1 MALLSGF
8 EPLNANTDTVST
20 LVTKVNVVIDEMR
33 DHVVTANNTLANTNG
48 NARINGLF
56 VSNTSYVIDGLAIGD
71 FLVETTVGSDE
82 VLVSNTAGISEG
94 DVILINEAFAP
105 GTTVAN
111 VTSESII
118 LSTNALKSSQYVG
131 TFDESTNNAIQ
142 FSRFGLSG
150 AIPGANAD
158 IDIETANLYI
168 VSNTIFT
175 TDCDL
180 VTVEANLQV
189 DTDSLFVGNVKAQ
202 STIEFTGDDSILE
215 FNGANQDF
223 VWLSTNT
230 YATIRTNDA
239 GSLELNADVAA
250 NGDNDS
256 SIELMVDSINVA
268 SFFEGGDIAFYSA
281 DGLNQKIYWDA
292 TNEVLGIN
300 TTNANPDVEL
310 DVVGNTQTIDLV
322 VTSETTSGNVVVNDE
337 LRGNTVLTV
346 TSDTNFSGNNTV
358 TVDNDLLVDNELV
371 ANIATITTELRGNN
385 SNLIISSNTVF
396 QANGIAEDNFTVN
409 GALTVSTANLIY
421 KLVPDNYDDLI
432 PSANTGDL
440 LGNTTNRWEGFF
452 NNINTDTLDV
462 SGDVS
467 IGDTLTVQNLTVAG
481 NGVVSLPPT
490 TAFTGVTEFENITVT
505 GTANI
510 VSLEVESLTTN
521 AAALVGAGGVANGTS
536 PTVIDDFDKTVSK
549 GFKYI
554 VHGENGDPD
563 SAYAIE
569 INCSHNGANVF
580 FTRFG
585 EVSNKFDC
593 DLTPKINATSE
604 KIELVA
610 VCPSANSSN
619 VHSFNILRIE
629 TR

>member
-8 EPLNANTDTVST
+8 ETLDANIDTVST

-33 DHVVTANNTLANTNG
+33 ENVVTANNTLANTNG

-56 VSNTSYVIDGLAIGD
+56 VSNTSFVIDGLSVGD
-71 FLVETTVGSDE
+71 FLATVEEGS
-82 VLVSNTAGISEG
+82 A
-94 DVILINEAFAP
+94 DVVVTDASGINENFVVLAGEAFP
-105 GTTVAN
+105 INTDVTDIDGN
-111 VTSESII
+111 VVTMS
-118 LSTNALKSSQYVG
+118 NPALKSAQFIG
-131 TFDESTNNAIQ
+131 TLDDSAAIDTIQ

-150 AIPGANAD
+150 GTPGANID
-158 IDIETANLYI
+158 VDIETANLYI

-189 DTDSLFVGNVKAQ
+189 DTDSLFVGDVEAQ

-223 VWLSTNT
+223 IWLSTNT

-239 GSLELNADVAA
+239 GSLEFNADVAA

-256 SIELMVDSINVA
+256 SIELMVDSITVA

-300 TTNANPDVEL
+300 TTNPNPDVEL

-346 TSDTNFSGNNTV
+346 TTNTNFTGANNI
-358 TVDNDLLVDNELV
+358 VDNDLLVDNELV
-371 ANIATITTELRGNN
+371 ANIATITTELRGDN

-452 NNINTDTLDV
+452 NNINTNTLDV

-467 IGDTLTVQNLTVAG
+467 VGDTLTVQNLTVAG
-481 NGVVSLPPT
+481 NGVVALPPT
-490 TAFTGVTEFENITVT
+490 IAFTGVTEFANIEVT

-593 DLTPKINATSE
+593 DLTPKINTTSE
-604 KIELVA
+604 NIELVA